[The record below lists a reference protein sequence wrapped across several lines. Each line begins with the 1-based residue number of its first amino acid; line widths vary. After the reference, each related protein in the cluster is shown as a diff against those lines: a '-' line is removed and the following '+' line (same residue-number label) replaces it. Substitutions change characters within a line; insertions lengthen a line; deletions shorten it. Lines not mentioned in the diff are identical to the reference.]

1 MLVADRTMSKTK
13 VAADC
18 IRKVTELR
26 KLMNLRYVKELEIPN
41 KDCFLQ
47 SKVIEKN
54 SKLTRGQVYKLLI
67 DGS

>member
-18 IRKVTELR
+18 IPKVTELR